1 MNWLREELLM
11 DTEGHIINNML
22 DNLNFLFLKLK
33 YYILQSLQM
42 EFHVWIITQGAFINN
57 KKGWVLFIIKTLN
70 IQTCLSKCPQTL
82 EPFEV
87 IDFKFIYLKS
97 IESILVLIM

>member
-1 MNWLREELLM
+1 MNCLREKLLM
-11 DTEGHIINNML
+11 NTEGHIVNNML
-22 DNLNFLFLKLK
+22 DNLNFLFFKLK

-57 KKGWVLFIIKTLN
+57 KKGWVLFIVKTLN
-70 IQTCLSKCPQTL
+70 MQTCLSKGPQTL

-97 IESILVLIM
+97 MKSQF